1 MYASPTRS
9 RLISALVHAAVFA
22 LLILTG
28 KVVKILPPLQDHGS
42 IILPSD
48 LVKYRVTRTESG
60 RSGGGQHDPDPPQ
73 LGHPPKFSTH
83 PFVPPTARIEN
94 QQPVLSMDM
103 AVFGDPA
110 ILIPA
115 VNLSLIGDPKGVANV
130 ISGGPGGPTGIGKDG
145 NGGVGSNG
153 GHTCCGTEGD
163 RGGLG
168 GLRGAREA
176 VTEPR
181 LLTKVDP
188 EYSEEARKSKVQ
200 GSVLLRV
207 VINERG
213 LAESIEVT
221 QGLGLG
227 LDERAI
233 EAVKKWTFRP
243 AMRGKVPV
251 PVSAIVQVTFR
262 LL

>member
-1 MYASPTRS
+1 MYASPKRS
-9 RLISALVHAAVFA
+9 GLISALVHVAVFA

-28 KVVKILPPLQDHGS
+28 KVVRILSPLVDHTT

-48 LVKYRVTRTESG
+48 LVKYQVTRTESG

-83 PFVPPTARIEN
+83 PFVPPTARVEN

-103 AVFGDPA
+103 SIFGDPA
-110 ILIPA
+110 ILIPTI
-115 VNLSLIGDPKGVANV
+115 NLPLIGDPKGTANM
-130 ISGGPGGPTGIGKDG
+130 ISGGPGGPGGIGRDGKGGIGDDGGDTYGTGIGNPRPGFRD
-145 NGGVGSNG
+145 
-153 GHTCCGTEGD
+153 D
-163 RGGLG
+163 
-168 GLRGAREA
+168 
-176 VTEPR
+176 VTEPK

-200 GSVLLRV
+200 GSVMLRI

-233 EAVKKWTFRP
+233 EAVKKWRFRP
-243 AMRGKVPV
+243 AMRGKIPV

>member
-1 MYASPTRS
+1 MYASPARS
-9 RLISALVHAAVFA
+9 RLISALVHAAVLA
-22 LLILTG
+22 LLIFTG
-28 KVVKILPPLQDHGS
+28 KVVKVLPPLKDHGS

-83 PFVPPTARIEN
+83 PFVPPTAHIEN
-94 QQPVLSMDM
+94 QQPILSMDM

-115 VNLSLIGDPKGVANV
+115 VNLSLIGDPNGVAHM
-130 ISGGPGGPTGIGKDG
+130 ISGGPGGPTGIGPKG
-145 NGGVGSNG
+145 NRGVGGKG
-153 GHTCCGTEGD
+153 GDTCCGDDGN
-163 RGGLG
+163 RGGIG
-168 GLRGAREA
+168 GPHGVREA

-188 EYSEEARKSKVQ
+188 EYSQEARKSKVQ
-200 GSVLLRV
+200 GSVMLRV

-233 EAVKKWTFRP
+233 EAVRKWTFRP
-243 AMRGKVPV
+243 AMRGKMPV

>member
-1 MYASPTRS
+1 MYASPKRS
-9 RLISALVHAAVFA
+9 GLISALVHAAVFA

-28 KVVKILPPLQDHGS
+28 KVVRILPPLVDHTT

-83 PFVPPTARIEN
+83 PFVPPTAHIEN

-103 AVFGDPA
+103 AIFGDPA
-110 ILIPA
+110 ILIPNI
-115 VNLSLIGDPKGVANV
+115 NLPLIGDPTGLAHTM
-130 ISGGPGGPTGIGKDG
+130 SSGPGGPGGIGRNG
-145 NGGVGSNG
+145 NGGIGDKGGDSYGNG
-153 GHTCCGTEGD
+153 GN
-163 RGGLG
+163 RGGIG
-168 GLRGAREA
+168 DPHGVREA
-176 VTEPR
+176 VTEPK
-181 LLTKVDP
+181 LITKVDP

-200 GSVLLRV
+200 GSVLLRI

-227 LDERAI
+227 LNERAI
-233 EAVKKWTFRP
+233 EAVKKWRFRP
-243 AMRGKVPV
+243 AMRGKIPV